1 MQLSTRYIP
10 IFISLISIAE
20 ISNRLPFNTLI
31 FNLITIWLLKF
42 ILIINIIVYFKN
54 KFHPTNHKDYI
65 FVNIFIIWSIIGIV
79 RGVWKA
85 EDYWEWKQFFIC
97 MFNSLLPILCYI
109 FYSPHILKK
118 TLQLWLKICIPIYF
132 LIILWFVPIG
142 VHHFFLGPA
151 IILSLFIP
159 IIPIKWKIILSSIL
173 IITIFGDLGGRSQV
187 IKSLVVV
194 IFIFAYIFR
203 HLLSYKFF
211 KILHA
216 SCYVIPIVLIYLGI
230 NGIYNIFNDEKTS
243 ATISSET
250 SLTTEDTRTFIY
262 QEVISSAIKNNYLIW
277 GRTQA
282 RGNDTKAF
290 SESFIDIKKTH
301 IERSMNEVCHLNIF
315 TWLGLI
321 GIVLYSLIYF
331 RSSYLA
337 IYKSNNIFLK
347 FIGVFIAFRWAYGW
361 IEDINNFD
369 AMSIS
374 IWMLISMG
382 LSDYFRKMNNIEF
395 KNWVLSI
402 FKN

>member
-20 ISNRLPFNTLI
+20 ISNRLPFNTFI
-31 FNLITIWLLKF
+31 FNIITIWLLKF
-42 ILIINIIVYFKN
+42 ILIMNIIIYHKN
-54 KFHPTNHKDYI
+54 NFHPINNKDYTY
-65 FVNIFIIWSIIGIV
+65 VNIFIIWSIIGII
-79 RGVWKA
+79 RGGWKA

-97 MFNSLLPILCYI
+97 MFNSLLPILCYV
-109 FYSPHILKK
+109 FYSPYILKK
-118 TLQLWLKICIPIYF
+118 TLQLWIKICIPVYF
-132 LIILWFVPIG
+132 LVILWFVPIG

-151 IILSLFIP
+151 IILALFIP
-159 IIPIKWKIILSSIL
+159 IIPIKWKLILSFIL

-187 IKSLVVV
+187 IESLVVAL
-194 IFIFAYIFR
+194 FIVAYLSR
-203 HLLSYKFF
+203 HLYSHKLL
-211 KILHA
+211 KILHTA
-216 SCYVIPIVLIYLGI
+216 CYVIPIVLIYLGVS
-230 NGIYNIFNDEKTS
+230 GIYNIFNDEKTS
-243 ATISSET
+243 STISSGT

-282 RGNDTKAF
+282 RGNDTNAF
-290 SESFIDIKKTH
+290 SESFIDIKKAH

-321 GIVLYSLIYF
+321 GIILYSLIYF

-395 KNWVLSI
+395 KKWVLSI